1 MSWTSTIEDM
11 VDRLN
16 SDLHL
21 LDRDIKRLSPE
32 AVDEAKRLHKE
43 CTRMLSKMQA
53 VRTAMGDPLVDPAA
67 RVLELELM
75 LDQRNA
81 DNEKL
86 ATDLARERELR
97 QRAERECAEAR
108 KKATAANGLEV
119 KYGKSSG
126 LVRSLQERID
136 DLQRQNKLLRKRVF
150 DKASARNVRKGQK
163 AKARIQATAPT
174 QRKMKADEIAAIV
187 VEKKSGRSSR
197 TKSP

>member
-21 LDRDIKRLSPE
+21 LDRDIKRLSPK

-126 LVRSLQERID
+126 LVCSLQERID

-187 VEKKSGRSSR
+187 VEKKSSRSPR
-197 TKSP
+197 TKST